1 MYNINTKLYT
11 IYTAHKLYTECIYYK
26 RPLFQVK
33 AKHDLF
39 IAFPAETVKKLF
51 LPCFWVT
58 TIFDFSVKPSS
69 SSLVNLSDQN
79 YRVWFII

>member
-33 AKHDLF
+33 PKHDLF

-51 LPCFWVT
+51 LPCF
-58 TIFDFSVKPSS
+58 
-69 SSLVNLSDQN
+69 
-79 YRVWFII
+79 

>member
-39 IAFPAETVKKLF
+39 IAFPAKIVKKL
-51 LPCFWVT
+51 CFYHVSELRQYL
-58 TIFDFSVKPSS
+58 ISV
-69 SSLVNLSDQN
+69 
-79 YRVWFII
+79 

>member
-1 MYNINTKLYT
+1 MYNTNTKLYT

-51 LPCFWVT
+51 LPCF
-58 TIFDFSVKPSS
+58 
-69 SSLVNLSDQN
+69 
-79 YRVWFII
+79 

>member
-33 AKHDLF
+33 PKHDLF

-79 YRVWFII
+79 

>member
-1 MYNINTKLYT
+1 MYNTNTKLYT

-39 IAFPAETVKKLF
+39 IAFPAETVKKL
-51 LPCFWVT
+51 CFYHVSELRQYL
-58 TIFDFSVKPSS
+58 ISV
-69 SSLVNLSDQN
+69 
-79 YRVWFII
+79 